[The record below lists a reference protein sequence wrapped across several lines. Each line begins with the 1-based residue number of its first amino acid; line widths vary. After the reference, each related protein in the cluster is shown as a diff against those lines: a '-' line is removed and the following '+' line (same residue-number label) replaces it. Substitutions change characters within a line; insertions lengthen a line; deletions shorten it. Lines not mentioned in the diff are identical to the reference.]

1 MRRTFAAIALSLSAA
16 AVAAQPVV
24 TGEAFWRE
32 RIATPPG
39 AVLEAVLADI
49 SRADAPAVELGRT
62 VVDPAG
68 NPPIRFDIQYDPLQ
82 IDPAAL
88 IAVRATVT
96 VDGRLWMT
104 SDTITPALT
113 RGAGNTVELMLRKVA
128 AEEAAPVTPASLIGP
143 RWRLLGV
150 GEVAVGEDTPA
161 HLVFDAD
168 GRLSGSAGCNRIMGG
183 YVARMDGAFLA
194 GDLASTM
201 MACPSPLMELEHSLF
216 GALREAREWRI
227 EGSTLELR
235 AEGAPLA
242 TFTVE
247 TP

>member
-16 AVAAQPVV
+16 SVSAQPVV

-39 AVLEAVLADI
+39 AVFEAVLADV
-49 SRADAPAVELGRT
+49 SRADAPEVELGRARIE
-62 VVDPAG
+62 PAG
-68 NPPIRFDIQYDPLQ
+68 NPPIRFEIPYDPAR
-82 IDPAAL
+82 IEPAAR
-88 IAVRATVT
+88 ITVRASVM

-104 SDTITPALT
+104 TDTFAPVLT
-113 RGAGNTVELMLRKVA
+113 GGAGDRVELMLRMVA
-128 AEEAAPVTPASLIGP
+128 APEAAPVTPARLIGP

-150 GEVAVGEDTPA
+150 GEFAAEADTPA
-161 HLVFDAD
+161 HLMFDAD

-183 YVARMDGAFLA
+183 YIARMDGAFLA

-201 MACPSPLMELEHSLF
+201 MACPPPLMDLEQSLF
-216 GALREAREWRI
+216 GALQAVREWRI
-227 EGSTLELR
+227 EGTTLELR

-242 TFTVE
+242 TFTAE